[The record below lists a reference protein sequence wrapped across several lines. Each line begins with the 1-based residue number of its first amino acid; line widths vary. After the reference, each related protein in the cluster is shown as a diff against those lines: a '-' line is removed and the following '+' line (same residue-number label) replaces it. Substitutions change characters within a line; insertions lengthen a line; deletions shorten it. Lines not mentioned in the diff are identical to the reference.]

1 MADDNKQG
9 SEGKLV
15 KFRNTAKKV
24 TIGMIIATAVFAIFL
39 VSYQM
44 NWSLA
49 LYASYFNDLMNYTQ
63 GVGICGT
70 LTIACADIATVSGFF
85 WVASNLLLAY
95 REDKKE

>member
-9 SEGKLV
+9 SESKLV
-15 KFRNTAKKV
+15 KFRDTAKKV
-24 TIGMIIATAVFAIFL
+24 TIGTIILTAIFAIVL

-63 GVGICGT
+63 GVGITGT
-70 LTIACADIATVSGFF
+70 ITLACADIATISGFF

-95 REDKKE
+95 RDDKKE